1 MKKTLMGT
9 TALVAAAVAISG
21 ARADEMMAEPISI
34 SVGGNSHWGVA
45 VFDNEALASS
55 DDIALS
61 NDVEL
66 NFTGS
71 TVLDTGLEVG
81 VRIEIEGEEHAD
93 QGDRTY
99 AFVSGSFGEIRIG
112 NDSDMSEKM
121 GTSAPYATFFY
132 GINTPYWSGSF
143 SGADSG
149 DNWMTTF
156 AGSSFSDGAS
166 LLYFSPV
173 LNGFQFGVSYT
184 PESGAEARSGT
195 ASVSEGN
202 DVYSVGARYDGAF
215 GDAGVTIAAG
225 HASND
230 SDSGANVTDSAA
242 GLVVSMSGVSVG
254 GSYMVTDQDD
264 GSSDD
269 MTQYD
274 VGIMYGEGPWVIS
287 VNWGH
292 QEDDDAGV
300 NVDFSRVLANYNI
313 GPGIN
318 LAGAIGSDSSDSAGD
333 TTFAGI
339 ALAISF

>member
-9 TALVAAAVAISG
+9 TALVAAAVAVSG

-45 VFDNEALASS
+45 IVDNDATPNN
-55 DDIALS
+55 DDIAIA

-71 TVLDTGLEVG
+71 TVLDSGLEVG
-81 VRIEIEGEEHAD
+81 VRIEIEGEQSGD

-132 GINTPYWSGSF
+132 GLNTPYWSYDLSGGSI
-143 SGADSG
+143 S
-149 DNWMTTF
+149 TF
-156 AGSSFSDGAS
+156 AGANFQDGAT

-173 LNGFQFGVSYT
+173 INGFQFGVSYT
-184 PESGAEARSGT
+184 PESIADAGGEARSGV
-195 ASVSEGN
+195 APQGEDN
-202 DVYSVGARYDGAF
+202 DVHSVGARYDGAF
-215 GDAGVTIAAG
+215 GDAGVTVAVGYASLNGADGTTTDDMAAG
-225 HASND
+225 
-230 SDSGANVTDSAA
+230 V
-242 GLVVSMSGVSVG
+242 VVSMSGVSVG
-254 GSYMVTDQDD
+254 GSYRVMDNESPDD
-264 GSSDD
+264 TA
-269 MTQYD
+269 MYD
-274 VGIMYGEGPWVIS
+274 VGIMYGDGPWNIS
-287 VNWGH
+287 LNWGH
-292 QEDDDAGV
+292 GEDADTGRDS
-300 NVDFSRVLANYNI
+300 DFTRLLGNYNI

-318 LAGAIGSDSSDSAGD
+318 LAGGVGSDSYAGGND